1 MLIFDNLIL
10 APLRG
15 LLEIAEAIS
24 TAARREL
31 EDPEYI
37 QAKLLELQL
46 SYELGEIEEAEYE
59 SGYQV
64 LAERLRAARQG
75 SLMMKRVRMRNRALI
90 IFHFCLYSP
99 AVFHRDPWPYAPA
112 PCVHNHRRWQEAPPW
127 RFLPRLSG
135 LRCPES

>member
-15 LLEIAEAIS
+15 LLEMAEAIS

-59 SGYQV
+59 SGYQD
-64 LAERLRAARQG
+64 LAERLRAAGQG
-75 SLMMKRVRMRNRALI
+75 R
-90 IFHFCLYSP
+90 P
-99 AVFHRDPWPYAPA
+99 DDD
-112 PCVHNHRRWQEAPPW
+112 ED
-127 RFLPRLSG
+127 
-135 LRCPES
+135 EEED

>member
-15 LLEIAEAIS
+15 LLEIAEAIT

-59 SGYQV
+59 SGYQD

-75 SLMMKRVRMRNRALI
+75 Q
-90 IFHFCLYSP
+90 P
-99 AVFHRDPWPYAPA
+99 DD
-112 PCVHNHRRWQEAPPW
+112 EE
-127 RFLPRLSG
+127 G
-135 LRCPES
+135 EDEE